1 MRGSRP
7 AVVMPEMPS
16 THQKQARLVVLAPQG
31 AGDNET
37 ASAVSP
43 RSLEAQEAAELARKS
58 QMLEEALRDMVAS
71 GTDVSRFLQSKGHH
85 EVAGMIGSGSQLAPA
100 SE

>member
-1 MRGSRP
+1 MSK
-7 AVVMPEMPS
+7 MPS
-16 THQKQARLVVLAPQG
+16 TQQKQARPGALAPQG

-43 RSLEAQEAAELARKS
+43 CSLWAHEAAKVARRS
-58 QMLEEALRDMVAS
+58 QMLEEALREMAIS

-85 EVAGMIGSGSQLAPA
+85 EMAGMIESGSQGALV

>member
-1 MRGSRP
+1 MRSNRP

-16 THQKQARLVVLAPQG
+16 KQQKHARSGVLAPQR

-37 ASAVSP
+37 ASVVSP
-43 RSLEAQEAAELARKS
+43 GSLGAHEAAELARKS
-58 QMLEEALRDMVAS
+58 QMPEEALREMATS
-71 GTDVSRFLQSKGHH
+71 GVDVSRFLQSKDHH
-85 EVAGMIGSGSQLAPA
+85 EVAGMIESGSQLAPV